1 MTDNLVSAQSLSK
14 LFKVKRKKEGLL
26 NIIGSVINPD
36 YHEVAAVKEISFSI
50 AKGDIVAF
58 IGPNG
63 AGKSTTIKMLTG
75 ILFPSSGVVSVCG
88 MNPTSDREKLA
99 FKIGAVFG
107 QKSQLWYH
115 LPAVDSFKLLAKIYE
130 LDHNEFQSRL
140 NFLLDFFEI
149 HRFAD
154 TPVRKLSLGQ
164 RMRCELVASLL
175 HKPEVLFLDEP
186 TIGMDIVVKQQVR
199 DLIRFFNREEHVT
212 VFLTSHDAGDIADLA
227 NRAIIINKGE
237 LLRDCSITDLRA
249 KYLRTKTVRLML
261 TDASDFKFDGVRI
274 IEKTKHQIVLETA
287 EDTLQLDK
295 LLRYTINNYE
305 VQDIVIEPPPMEEII
320 ASIYKGFSD
329 EPV

>member
-1 MTDNLVSAQSLSK
+1 MTDNLVSAKRLSK
-14 LFKVKRKKEGLL
+14 IFRVKRKKEGLL
-26 NIIGSVINPD
+26 NIIGSVLNPD
-36 YHEVAAVKEISFSI
+36 YHDVAAVKEISFSI

-63 AGKSTTIKMLTG
+63 AGKSTTVKMLTG

-88 MNPTSDREKLA
+88 MSPTSEREKLA

-130 LDHNEFQSRL
+130 LDHNAFQNRL

-149 HRFAD
+149 HRFSD

-199 DLIRFFNREEHVT
+199 DLIRFFYREEHVT

-237 LLRDCSITDLRA
+237 LLQDCSIADLRT

-261 TDASDFKFDGVRI
+261 TDASDFKFDGVRV
-274 IEKTKHQIVLETA
+274 IEKSKHQIVLETA

-295 LLRYTINNYE
+295 LLRYTISNYE

-320 ASIYKGFSD
+320 ATIYKGFSN
-329 EPV
+329 EPA

>member
-1 MTDNLVSAQSLSK
+1 MTDNLVSAKSLSK

-26 NIIGSVINPD
+26 NIIGSVLNPD
-36 YHEVAAVKEISFSI
+36 YHEIAAVKEISFSI

-130 LDHNEFQSRL
+130 LDHNEFQKRL
-140 NFLLDFFEI
+140 QFLFDFFEM
-149 HRFAD
+149 HRFSD

-227 NRAIIINKGE
+227 NRAIVINKGE
-237 LLRDCSITDLRA
+237 LLQDCSIAELRA

-261 TDASDFKFDGVRI
+261 TDASNFKFDGVRV
-274 IEKTKHQIVLETA
+274 IEQSKHQIVLETA

-295 LLRYTINNYE
+295 LLRYTISNYE

-320 ASIYKGFSD
+320 ASIYKGFRD

>member
-1 MTDNLVSAQSLSK
+1 MTDNLVSAKRLSK
-14 LFKVKRKKEGLL
+14 IFRVKRKKEGLL
-26 NIIGSVINPD
+26 NIIGSVLNPD
-36 YHEVAAVKEISFSI
+36 YHDVAAVKEISFSI

-63 AGKSTTIKMLTG
+63 AGKSTTVKMLTG

-88 MNPTSDREKLA
+88 MSPTSEREKLA

-130 LDHNEFQSRL
+130 LDHNAFQNRL

-149 HRFAD
+149 HRFSD

-237 LLRDCSITDLRA
+237 LLQDCSIADLRT

-261 TDASDFKFDGVRI
+261 TDASDFKFDGVRV
-274 IEKTKHQIVLETA
+274 IEKSKHQIVLETA

-295 LLRYTINNYE
+295 LLRYTISNYE

-320 ASIYKGFSD
+320 ATIYKGFSN
-329 EPV
+329 EPA